1 MDYRPTFT
9 IVLSVYVVNTLR
21 RNEGM
26 DDETEAR
33 AGQAQTGATVD
44 TTPAEGPRRPLDQ
57 MRILN
62 AAVEFIDTNGLGMLT
77 MRRLGAHLGVEAMAL
92 YRYVPG
98 REQLLDGVV
107 EVVMDELYET
117 TSAGG
122 LSTSWQEYLQ
132 MHAHGARTL
141 ALTHPRIFPLVATRP
156 PAAPWLRPP
165 LRSLR
170 WVEGFL
176 AGLRE
181 YGFSPTASVAVY
193 RSFATFLL
201 GALLL
206 EASTLEEPG
215 DSNKVNLA
223 FIETGDLAS
232 YPIISELAE
241 ELAEGGFAAE
251 FEDALEDLLRRV
263 AQVRG

>member
-1 MDYRPTFT
+1 MGDSEGRARFGE
-9 IVLSVYVVNTLR
+9 SEVV
-21 RNEGM
+21 
-26 DDETEAR
+26 
-33 AGQAQTGATVD
+33 VD
-44 TTPAEGPRRPLDQ
+44 TTPPQTPRRPLDQ
-57 MRILN
+57 MRILR
-62 AAVEFIDTNGLGMLT
+62 AAVEFIDSNGLSKLT

-107 EVVMDELYET
+107 EVLMDELYET

-132 MHAHGARTL
+132 MHAHAVRTL
-141 ALTHPRIFPLVATRP
+141 ALGHPRIFPLVATRP

-176 AGLRE
+176 RGLRE
-181 YGFSPTASVAVY
+181 YGFSAPASVAVY

-201 GALLL
+201 GSLLL
-206 EASTLEEPG
+206 ESGTLE
-215 DSNKVNLA
+215 DLTITTTANLA
-223 FIETGDLAS
+223 FIESDDLS
-232 YPIISELAE
+232 TYPIISQMAE
-241 ELAEGGFAAE
+241 ELKVGGFTEE
-251 FEDALEDLLRRV
+251 FEDALEDLIERVNRLR
-263 AQVRG
+263 A

>member
-1 MDYRPTFT
+1 MSETDG
-9 IVLSVYVVNTLR
+9 SDGDDGS
-21 RNEGM
+21 EGLV
-26 DDETEAR
+26 
-33 AGQAQTGATVD
+33 Q
-44 TTPAEGPRRPLDQ
+44 TTPPPALRRPLDQ
-57 MRILN
+57 MRILR
-62 AAVEFIDTNGLGMLT
+62 AAVEFIDTNGLSKLT

-107 EVVMDELYET
+107 EVVMDELYEST
-117 TSAGG
+117 TAGG

-132 MHAHGARTL
+132 MHAHAVRLL
-141 ALTHPRIFPLVATRP
+141 ALEHPRIFPLVATRP

-176 AGLRE
+176 QGLRE
-181 YGFSPTASVAVY
+181 YGFSPEVSVAVY

-206 EASTLEEPG
+206 EAGTLE
-215 DSNKVNLA
+215 DLTSTDKASLA
-223 FIETGDLAS
+223 FIETDDLSS
-232 YPIISELAE
+232 YPIISEMAE
-241 ELAEGGFAAE
+241 QLKDGGYAME
-251 FEDALEDLLRRV
+251 FEDALEDLIERV
-263 AQVRG
+263 AVLRS

>member
-1 MDYRPTFT
+1 
-9 IVLSVYVVNTLR
+9 
-21 RNEGM
+21 
-26 DDETEAR
+26 
-33 AGQAQTGATVD
+33 
-44 TTPAEGPRRPLDQ
+44 
-57 MRILN
+57 MRILR
-62 AAVEFIDTNGLGMLT
+62 AAVEFIDTNGLSKLT

-117 TSAGG
+117 TTAGG
-122 LSTSWQEYLQ
+122 LPTSWQEYLQ
-132 MHAHGARTL
+132 QHAHAVRTL

-176 AGLRE
+176 RGLRE
-181 YGFSPTASVAVY
+181 YGFRSRTSVAVY

-206 EASTLEEPG
+206 EAGTLEELTVT
-215 DSNKVNLA
+215 DRVSLA
-223 FIETGDLAS
+223 FIETDELSS
-232 YPIISELAE
+232 YPIITEMADELSD
-241 ELAEGGFAAE
+241 GGFAEE
-251 FEDALEDLLRRV
+251 FEDALEDLIERV
-263 AQVRG
+263 AVLRSS

>member
-1 MDYRPTFT
+1 MEQTEGPADAGEAEVR
-9 IVLSVYVVNTLR
+9 IETLP
-21 RNEGM
+21 G
-26 DDETEAR
+26 TL
-33 AGQAQTGATVD
+33 
-44 TTPAEGPRRPLDQ
+44 PRRPLDQ
-57 MRILN
+57 MRILR
-62 AAVEFIDTNGLGMLT
+62 AGVEFIDANGLSKLT

-107 EVVMDELYET
+107 EVVMDELYEST
-117 TSAGG
+117 MAGG

-132 MHAHGARTL
+132 MHAHAVRLL

-176 AGLRE
+176 QGLRA
-181 YGFSPTASVAVY
+181 YGFSSRASVAVY

-206 EASTLEEPG
+206 EAGTLEELTV
-215 DSNKVNLA
+215 SEKVNLA
-223 FIETGDLAS
+223 FFETDDLSS
-232 YPIISELAE
+232 YPIISEMSE
-241 ELAEGGFAAE
+241 ELKDGGFETE
-251 FEDALEDLLRRV
+251 FEDALEDLIGRV
-263 AQVRG
+263 AQLI

>member
-1 MDYRPTFT
+1 M
-9 IVLSVYVVNTLR
+9 
-21 RNEGM
+21 EQ
-26 DDETEAR
+26 TEDPAD
-33 AGQAQTGATVD
+33 AGEPEVSIE
-44 TTPAEGPRRPLDQ
+44 TTPAPLPRRPLDQ
-57 MRILN
+57 MRILR
-62 AAVEFIDTNGLGMLT
+62 AAVEFIDTNGLGKLT

-117 TSAGG
+117 TTAGG

-132 MHAHGARTL
+132 MHAHAVRLL

-176 AGLRE
+176 EGLRA
-181 YGFSPTASVAVY
+181 YGFSSRASVAVY

-206 EASTLEEPG
+206 EAGTLEDLTITEKANP
-215 DSNKVNLA
+215 A
-223 FIETGDLAS
+223 FIETDDLS
-232 YPIISELAE
+232 TYPIISEMAD
-241 ELAEGGFAAE
+241 ELKDGGFDTE
-251 FEDALEDLLRRV
+251 FEDALEDLIERV
-263 AQVRG
+263 AQLI